1 MGAMALSDSVSGY
14 KLNMDDTIIL
24 LSVLL
29 RKLVLDFSLD
39 GKKEAMGGGLVKSVP
54 ERIEMNM
61 KSRISSNKFS
71 YYSGLF
77 FMVLLNRRL
86 MP

>member
-39 GKKEAMGGGLVKSVP
+39 GKKEAMGGDW
-54 ERIEMNM
+54 
-61 KSRISSNKFS
+61 SRVFQKE
-71 YYSGLF
+71 
-77 FMVLLNRRL
+77 
-86 MP
+86 